1 MTDNAAHPVVLAED
15 DTPTRALLAHQLE
28 RAGYR
33 VIGCADGK
41 QALNAIRRVGSGV
54 LIADWSIPQMDG
66 LALCRAI
73 RQMQQVEL
81 LGIVY
86 FILLT
91 ARNEK
96 SDVVR
101 GLEAGADD
109 YLTKPYHWEELLA
122 RLRVGGRI
130 LGLQDELIRR
140 QTEVHKVN
148 TQMAALNAQL
158 EKAANTDALTEMAN
172 RRHVF
177 ERLSELW
184 SLAERHNHPT
194 ACIMLDVDHFKRV
207 NDTYGHATGDE
218 VLKTVARII
227 AEQVRRYDVCGR
239 FGGEEFIIICPE
251 TTVEDAGKL
260 AERVRAA
267 IEAHPVAVENASIAV
282 RLSAGVAA
290 RRPDDAKPDS
300 MIAEADAML
309 YHAKQ
314 NGRNQV
320 WVADGKGQGHALS
333 AGRPSV

>member
-1 MTDNAAHPVVLAED
+1 MTDNAPHPVVLAED
-15 DTPTRALLAHQLE
+15 DAPTRALLTHQLE
-28 RAGYR
+28 RAGYK
-33 VIGCADGK
+33 VIGCANGK
-41 QALNAIRRVGSGV
+41 EALNAIRRVGSGI

-66 LALCRAI
+66 LELCRAI
-73 RQMQQVEL
+73 RQMQQMEV

-91 ARNEK
+91 ARSDK

-130 LGLQDELIRR
+130 LGLQDELIHR
-140 QTEVHKVN
+140 QIEVHKVN
-148 TQMAALNAQL
+148 AQMAVLNAKL
-158 EKAANTDALTEMAN
+158 EKAANTDTLTEMAN

-184 SLAERHNHPT
+184 SLAERHDHPI
-194 ACIMLDVDHFKRV
+194 ACVMLDVDHFKRV
-207 NDTYGHATGDE
+207 NDTHGHAAGDE
-218 VLKTVARII
+218 VLKIVARII
-227 AEQVRRYDVCGR
+227 AERVRRYDVCGR

-251 TTVEDAGKL
+251 TTVEEAGKL

-267 IEAHPVAVENASIAV
+267 IEARPVPVDDAFIAV

-290 RRPDDAKPDS
+290 RRPEGTTPDA

-320 WVADGKGQGHALS
+320 WLADGKGQGHALS
-333 AGRPSV
+333 AALPSA